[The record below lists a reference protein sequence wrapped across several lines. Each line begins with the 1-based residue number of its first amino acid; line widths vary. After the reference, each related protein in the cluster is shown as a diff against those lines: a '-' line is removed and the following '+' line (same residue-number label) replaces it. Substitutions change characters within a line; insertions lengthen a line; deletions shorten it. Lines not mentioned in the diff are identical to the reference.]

1 MLIIQVIINGIILGG
16 FYAAIAVGF
25 TLVWGVMNIIN
36 VAHGTALMIGA
47 YMSYW
52 SLVLVGLD
60 PFLSI
65 PVSFL
70 ILFAGGF
77 VFQRYLINFIIKA
90 PLFMTFIVTFGISLI
105 LENLALYFWGAEYR
119 SAIPSYAGTGF
130 SVGTLVI
137 PYVRIGVLI
146 VSVVLVF
153 SLFLFLEK
161 TQIGLGIRA
170 TRMNRYAAKL
180 MGVNIGKI
188 YAITFA
194 VGTAMAGAAGSL
206 MSTSFMIGPAMGG
219 GYLLRAFVVCIL
231 GGLGN
236 IYGVLIGGLIFGLVE
251 ALGSL
256 FLGPGYQESI
266 SMGVMVLVLAL
277 KPTGI
282 VGRAYYEI

>member
-1 MLIIQVIINGIILGG
+1 MLTLQVIINGIILGG

-36 VAHGTALMIGA
+36 VAHGSALMIGA

-52 SLVLVGLD
+52 SLVMLGLD

-65 PVSFL
+65 PVSFV
-70 ILFAGGF
+70 ILLAGGF
-77 VFQRYLINFIIKA
+77 IVQKYLINLIIKA
-90 PLFMTFIVTFGISLI
+90 PLFMTFIATFAISLI

-119 SAIPSYAGTGF
+119 SAIPSYAGAGF
-130 SVGTLVI
+130 SLGTLVI
-137 PYVRIGVLI
+137 PYVRVGVLI
-146 VSVVLVF
+146 SSILLVVG
-153 SLFLFLEK
+153 LFLFLEK
-161 TQIGLGIRA
+161 SKTGLAIRA
-170 TRMNRYAAKL
+170 TRMHRDAAKL
-180 MGVNIGKI
+180 MGVNIGKT

-194 VGTAMAGAAGSL
+194 IGTAMAGAAGSL
-206 MSTSFMIGPAMGG
+206 MSTAFMIGPAMGG

-266 SMGVMVLVLAL
+266 SMGVMVLVLVIR
-277 KPTGI
+277 PTGV
-282 VGRAYYEI
+282 VGRAYYDI